1 MISYYQGKEAL
12 EANKKGTIAL
22 KGAQVAVIDGLNF
35 SIHTSSGKSY
45 PCRVE
50 TSDEAIEWI
59 AKINSAI
66 GHE

>member
-1 MISYYQGKEAL
+1 MISYYQGTEAL

-35 SIHTSSGKSY
+35 SINTSSGKSY